1 MTQASRPQ
9 GEHITN
15 MIALGYTTAD
25 SGPYSATQ
33 WAERVRHPTVG
44 DASTLGIRGRIRGP
58 VPSVWDKLGVVNY
71 GAPSKTFRVYT
82 GAAVCGGH
90 VFFSNA
96 TVEFTPSNPAA
107 SPVNGRTDIIV
118 VMENNTTT
126 PYNTGIEFPDNAG
139 DLVDYY
145 TAAGLWYIPPHATR
159 LVILTGPDDDSGN
172 APTLPATLT
181 TQFAIPL
188 FQYNISAAGAITV
201 PVDLREFSL
210 IEQIVGVIAA
220 DNATIKDG
228 LIIGTEVDDAATR
241 GAIGLG
247 IGIKHQLEDDAGT
260 LQDAGRIV
268 TRWSAAATA
277 TRRARVEARAWEIA
291 AEHIVMVLESPPTAT
306 PVVAGNARGAGAV
319 DLTCQKLAAA
329 DVPSGVS
336 SGTFAGAAS
345 QATGTYDVV
354 IGGLQGQATGG
365 ASAVLSGNQNI
376 AGGPKSAAM
385 GSSGV
390 TDKRCQFTQG
400 GGYFSAPFAGDCQHS
415 LLIVQD
421 EITHSDAAFHE
432 LLLEGIAAARMTIAT
447 DTVWTFDVMVV
458 GTEQGCA
465 RSYSYRLVGCIEN
478 DGGTTSFPTPPPAVV
493 IYHEDD
499 ANFTAR
505 VTADNAND
513 ALVVEVQDTGTSGR
527 TVRWVATV
535 RLAEV
540 TWPA

>member
-145 TAAGLWYIPPHATR
+145 TAAGLWYIPPHAAR

-201 PVDLREFSL
+201 PVDLRQFSL

-220 DNATIKDG
+220 DNATIEDG
-228 LIIGTEVDDAATR
+228 LVIGTEVDHATTR
-241 GAIGLG
+241 GAAGLG
-247 IGIKHQLEDDAGT
+247 IGMKHQLEDDSGT

-277 TRRARVEARAWEIA
+277 TRRARVEARAWEA
-291 AEHIVMVLESPPTAT
+291 ASEHIVMVLESPPAAT
-306 PVVAGNARGAGAV
+306 PVVAGNARGGAAV
-319 DLTCQKLAAA
+319 DLTCYKSVAA
-329 DVPSGVS
+329 DVPSGVGA
-336 SGTFAGAAS
+336 GTFAGVAS
-345 QATGTYDVV
+345 RATNPYDVV
-354 IGGLQGQATGG
+354 LGGSQGHATGG
-365 ASAVLSGNQNI
+365 QSAALSGQTNRANGARSAVMGN
-376 AGGPKSAAM
+376 
-385 GSSGV
+385 SGV
-390 TDKRCQFTQG
+390 TDKACQFTQG
-400 GGYFSAPFAGDCQHS
+400 GGYFSVPGAGDCQHS
-415 LLIVQD
+415 LMIVQD
-421 EITHSDAAFHE
+421 QITHSDANWHP
-432 LLLEGIAAARMTIAT
+432 LLIEGVAGARMTIAA

-465 RSYSYRLVGCIEN
+465 NSYSYRITGCIEN
-478 DGGTTSFPTPPPAVV
+478 DGGTTSMLCTTRTL
-493 IYHEDD
+493 YCEDD
-499 ANFTAR
+499 PNFDAQAI
-505 VTADNAND
+505 ADNAND
-513 ALVVEVQDTGTSGR
+513 ALVIEVMDAGTSNR

-535 RLAEV
+535 RTAEV
-540 TWPA
+540 TFPA